1 MRGSV
6 HGARTRQRAAQAAAA
21 AEHGAVKIQPTA
33 RRRVGLLRRKAARA
47 PVAGSSSH
55 CVAALREEGSPGNL
69 RRGEAARGCGRG
81 AQEAC
86 EAEAW
91 QQAVHS
97 RLANIEVEP
106 LAKLSPWRRL
116 KCLMPSNHAYVLVP
130 ESSNV
135 WM

>member
-6 HGARTRQRAAQAAAA
+6 HGVRTRQRAAQAAAA
-21 AEHGAVKIQPTA
+21 AEHEAVKIQPTA

-55 CVAALREEGSPGNL
+55 CVAALREEGSPGNSS
-69 RRGEAARGCGRG
+69 RGEAARGCGRG

-97 RLANIEVEP
+97 RLAKKEVEP
-106 LAKLSPWRRL
+106 GRWRRL
-116 KCLMPSNHAYVLVP
+116 KCLMPSNHAYVHRRLP
-130 ESSNV
+130 SA
-135 WM
+135 WLLL